1 MPDDD
6 GADAAAAVAICR
18 APGPRALA
26 DLRPLRASDGPRGA
40 CGRLRGRIS
49 RERPVSW
56 ATALMA
62 EELQAIFPN
71 ASSETLEAVLALSG
85 GDVNVATN
93 YLLEG
98 GDIQEVE
105 AAVHEAEQ
113 ADNDDD
119 EDGEAP
125 EDDDD
130 DDDDDDEEEEEEAQ
144 PPAPAAFGLDSDGA
158 ARKRQNQKH
167 HHHHQHHRRRHR
179 QQHQI
184 ITNLQ
189 KVTNMLHL
197 QVLALIILR

>member
-1 MPDDD
+1 
-6 GADAAAAVAICR
+6 
-18 APGPRALA
+18 
-26 DLRPLRASDGPRGA
+26 
-40 CGRLRGRIS
+40 
-49 RERPVSW
+49 
-56 ATALMA
+56 MA

-113 ADNDDD
+113 AAVPDDNDDD

-130 DDDDDDEEEEEEAQ
+130 DDEEEEAQ

-158 ARKRQNQKH
+158 ARKRLRTVEPTPAA
-167 HHHHQHHRRRHR
+167 QHAGGK
-179 QQHQI
+179 
-184 ITNLQ
+184 TNLVRFDERLLRKTYLELINLLPSQ
-189 KVTNMLHL
+189 LSHKSITVWSDEARN
-197 QVLALIILR
+197 ALTPSRRDPPTTTRARHPQSLT

>member
-1 MPDDD
+1 
-6 GADAAAAVAICR
+6 
-18 APGPRALA
+18 
-26 DLRPLRASDGPRGA
+26 
-40 CGRLRGRIS
+40 
-49 RERPVSW
+49 
-56 ATALMA
+56 MA

-113 ADNDDD
+113 AAVADDNDDD

-130 DDDDDDEEEEEEAQ
+130 DEEEEEAQ
-144 PPAPAAFGLDSDGA
+144 PPPVPVAFGLDADGA
-158 ARKRQNQKH
+158 ARKRLRTVEPTPAE
-167 HHHHQHHRRRHR
+167 QHAGGK
-179 QQHQI
+179 
-184 ITNLQ
+184 TNLVRFDERLLR
-189 KVTNMLHL
+189 KTYLE
-197 QVLALIILR
+197 LINLLPSQLSHKSITVWSDEARNAPTPSRRDRRPPLFIARHQQSHT